1 MGIKSRRK
9 GARGELEFINLLKDY
24 LGDDTI
30 RRNLEQTRDGG
41 QDVLGVEGWA
51 IEVKRAAKPNLAA
64 WWAQAV
70 EQAKDKGE
78 PALAYR
84 LDRKPWRVV
93 VPLCVIERNMPSFGH
108 TDMDYTVEMSVPA
121 FCAIVREMMR

>member
-9 GARGELEFINLLKDY
+9 GAAGEREFINMLKDY

-30 RRNLEQTRDGG
+30 KRNLEQTRDGG
-41 QDVLGVEGWA
+41 QDALGIEGWA
-51 IEVKRAAKPNLAA
+51 LEVKRAAEPKLAA

-70 EQAKDKGE
+70 EQAKGRGE

-84 LDRKPWRVV
+84 LDRKPWRVI
-93 VPLCVIERNMPSFGH
+93 VPMCAFHPWMPSFGH
-108 TDMDYTVEMSVPA
+108 EDLDFCIEMSVPA
-121 FCAIVREMMR
+121 FCAIVREAM